1 MFGLSP
7 SANIQSSSTLPIVST
22 QQVHICLVVSLG
34 CFFSIRLQNPFLG
47 GAVQLTYS
55 ESQKRSKTELFR
67 ISTLETLGNCRNP
80 SNSDFVHA
88 EMAVQVMPP
97 ARGLPKSGSL
107 HALGSVKRTT

>member
-1 MFGLSP
+1 MFFFHQIAKSVFGGCSP
-7 SANIQSSSTLPIVST
+7 IDIFREP
-22 QQVHICLVVSLG
+22 
-34 CFFSIRLQNPFLG
+34 
-47 GAVQLTYS
+47 
-55 ESQKRSKTELFR
+55 KTELFR

-107 HALGSVKRTT
+107 HALGSVKRT